1 MSSSSD
7 KDKREIDK
15 YNDESNNSNS
25 SSSSSSSSSNSSSSS
40 DSGSTDEQ
48 YSSKVPLEASPRGT
62 EAEGG
67 IWVIC
72 RSVHQY
78 LTVHPFS

>member
-7 KDKREIDK
+7 KDKREIDE

-25 SSSSSSSSSNSSSSS
+25 SSSSSSS

-62 EAEGG
+62 KAQGG

>member
-1 MSSSSD
+1 MSSPSD
-7 KDKREIDK
+7 KDKREIDE
-15 YNDESNNSNS
+15 YYDESNNSNS
-25 SSSSSSSSSNSSSSS
+25 SSSSSSS

>member
-7 KDKREIDK
+7 KDKREIDE

-25 SSSSSSSSSNSSSSS
+25 SSSSSSS

-48 YSSKVPLEASPRGT
+48 YSSKVPLEVSPRGT

>member
-7 KDKREIDK
+7 KDKREIDE

-25 SSSSSSSSSNSSSSS
+25 SSSSSSSSS

>member
-1 MSSSSD
+1 MSLPSD
-7 KDKREIDK
+7 KDKREIDE
-15 YNDESNNSNS
+15 YYDESNNSNS
-25 SSSSSSSSSNSSSSS
+25 SSSSSSS

>member
-7 KDKREIDK
+7 KDKREIDE

-25 SSSSSSSSSNSSSSS
+25 SSSSSSS

-48 YSSKVPLEASPRGT
+48 YSSKVPLEVSPRGA
-62 EAEGG
+62 EVEGG

-72 RSVHQY
+72 RSVY
-78 LTVHPFS
+78 

>member
-7 KDKREIDK
+7 KDKREIDE

-25 SSSSSSSSSNSSSSS
+25 CSSSSSS

>member
-7 KDKREIDK
+7 KDKREIDE

-25 SSSSSSSSSNSSSSS
+25 CSSSSSSE
-40 DSGSTDEQ
+40 SGSTDEQ

>member
-1 MSSSSD
+1 MSSPSD
-7 KDKREIDK
+7 KDKREIDE
-15 YNDESNNSNS
+15 YYDESNNSNS
-25 SSSSSSSSSNSSSSS
+25 SSSSSSSSS

-48 YSSKVPLEASPRGT
+48 YSSKVLLEVSPRGT
-62 EAEGG
+62 KAQGG

>member
-1 MSSSSD
+1 MSSPSD
-7 KDKREIDK
+7 KDKREIDE

-25 SSSSSSSSSNSSSSS
+25 SSSSSSS

-48 YSSKVPLEASPRGT
+48 YSSKVPLEVSPRGT

-72 RSVHQY
+72 RFVHQY

>member
-7 KDKREIDK
+7 KDKREIDE
-15 YNDESNNSNS
+15 YNDESNNNNS
-25 SSSSSSSSSNSSSSS
+25 CSSSSSS